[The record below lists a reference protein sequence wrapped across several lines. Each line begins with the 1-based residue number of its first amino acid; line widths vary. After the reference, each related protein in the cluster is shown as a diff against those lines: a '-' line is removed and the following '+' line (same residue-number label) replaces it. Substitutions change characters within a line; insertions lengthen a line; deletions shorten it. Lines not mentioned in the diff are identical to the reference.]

1 MPTTSVTFTVTKN
14 GYSTGYATMTPSLA
28 KNAINNG
35 KIILTPNSSPGNL
48 TIQLINAATGTL
60 ITDSMSVAIPG
71 KTSCTTTSGSC
82 TFSSVSIGQITA
94 TATSG
99 SNIFEANY
107 ANVSISPLSGTSAT
121 IALRPKTDAITVNV
135 FDTSG
140 SALVGASVKFGSG
153 WTSPCTGTGPFTC
166 SGLTSS
172 SIPLRISKTGYI
184 SQYISAYTGTG
195 PISVT
200 LVAEASGPGTLT
212 VTVVDQTGALVTT
225 PAVEINGG
233 TCVVLLSVCT
243 KTGLDPGQYLVSA
256 SKAGENG
263 FATVSMTAET
273 STSVKIVVRSVSSA
287 ANFTLSVL
295 NSSGTGVSGATVA
308 ASSGT
313 CTSTITSGSSTCS
326 GLSLI
331 PTWFKIEKTGFDTA
345 FVNVTPT
352 SSTGGQARIVLIAT
366 AATSNTLNVN
376 VVDVTTGLSLSGV
389 FVDQCTAI
397 TNGTGDCSKT
407 NISVGPLSVVLS
419 LTNYETAYAAV
430 TISSTGPTSLK
441 VAMRPNNAP
450 ISFNIFD
457 SRSGLPIT
465 ANVSIAAG
473 TPVSCVGN
481 CSISVTGFESKAI
494 TITSSNYRNAT
505 ATVAYLGL
513 PVYLNFY
520 LVPVSTL
527 TVNYESASIPPTEVT
542 VTLSGT
548 TYTCTGATSC
558 TISDVPYGFYNV
570 TTSANSGETG
580 TASVYSSSSSTTLS

>member
-1 MPTTSVTFTVTKN
+1 M
-14 GYSTGYATMTPSLA
+14 
-28 KNAINNG
+28 
-35 KIILTPNSSPGNL
+35 
-48 TIQLINAATGTL
+48 
-60 ITDSMSVAIPG
+60 
-71 KTSCTTTSGSC
+71 
-82 TFSSVSIGQITA
+82 
-94 TATSG
+94 
-99 SNIFEANY
+99 
-107 ANVSISPLSGTSAT
+107 
-121 IALRPKTDAITVNV
+121 
-135 FDTSG
+135 
-140 SALVGASVKFGSG
+140 
-153 WTSPCTGTGPFTC
+153 
-166 SGLTSS
+166 
-172 SIPLRISKTGYI
+172 
-184 SQYISAYTGTG
+184 
-195 PISVT
+195 
-200 LVAEASGPGTLT
+200 
-212 VTVVDQTGALVTT
+212 
-225 PAVEINGG
+225 
-233 TCVVLLSVCT
+233 
-243 KTGLDPGQYLVSA
+243 
-256 SKAGENG
+256 
-263 FATVSMTAET
+263 
-273 STSVKIVVRSVSSA
+273 
-287 ANFTLSVL
+287 
-295 NSSGTGVSGATVA
+295 
-308 ASSGT
+308 
-313 CTSTITSGSSTCS
+313 
-326 GLSLI
+326 
-331 PTWFKIEKTGFDTA
+331 
-345 FVNVTPT
+345 
-352 SSTGGQARIVLIAT
+352 
-366 AATSNTLNVN
+366 N